1 MKNLK
6 FYTFLLLLLGGTVN
20 TFAQMSLEQALRKA
34 KSENKL
40 VFVDCYFTGC
50 IPCEKMDQD
59 VFPNAAVK
67 KALDERFVTLKVN
80 VFTEKLGDTLKV
92 QHIMN
97 GFPTFLV
104 INGDGRLVLNTSGY
118 KDPGDLILLLN
129 EASGKAAKG
138 AFLNGYATTYDENM
152 YPAIYTEYAKTR
164 KGPMNKE
171 ALAEYSK
178 TVKDFKANS
187 ALLPFLI
194 ARTSNADV
202 AAAILSDYT
211 GYVATYGEDILQPVV
226 DKALLDRLGNTLNSS
241 STATEFEAFISR
253 EQKAFPAEA
262 WKVCRQTLSERY
274 FLGLKKDTT
283 AYLQY
288 QVKYPVV
295 HNFHITALHNSMLM
309 KKQLNPERLA
319 LFAAW
324 AKGAITGEH
333 SMDLLE
339 AAANMCKASGD
350 KAGQQKFLQ
359 MALAKAKK
367 YQMPYADI
375 EAKMAK

>member
-6 FYTFLLLLLGGTVN
+6 FYTFLLLLLGGTAN
-20 TFAQMSLEQALRKA
+20 AFAQMSLQQALSKA
-34 KSENKL
+34 KAENKL
-40 VFVDCYFTGC
+40 IFIDCYFTGC
-50 IPCEKMDQD
+50 MPCEKMDQD

-97 GFPTFLV
+97 GYPTFLV
-104 INGDGRLVLNTSGY
+104 INNDGRLVLNTSGY
-118 KDPGDLILLLN
+118 KDPGDLIGLLN
-129 EASGKAAKG
+129 EASVKAAKG
-138 AFLNGYATTYDENM
+138 AFLNGYAATYDENL
-152 YPAIYTEYAKTR
+152 YPAIYVEYAKTR
-164 KGPMNKE
+164 KGPLNKE

-178 TVKDFKANS
+178 TVKDFKAGS

-202 AAAILSDYT
+202 AGAILSDYT
-211 GYVATYGEDILQPVV
+211 GYAATYGEDILQPVV
-226 DKALLDRLGNTLNSS
+226 DKILLEKLGSTLNSQ

-283 AYLQY
+283 AYLQD
-288 QVKYPVV
+288 QVKHPVA

-309 KKQLNPERLA
+309 KKQLSPERLI
-319 LFAAW
+319 LFAQW
-324 AKGAITGEH
+324 AKGAISSEH
-333 SMDLLE
+333 SMDLIT
-339 AAANMCKASGD
+339 AAANMNKAAGD
-350 KAGQQKFLQ
+350 TAAQQKFLQ
-359 MALAKAKK
+359 MAVAKAKK
-367 YQMPYADI
+367 YQMPYAGI